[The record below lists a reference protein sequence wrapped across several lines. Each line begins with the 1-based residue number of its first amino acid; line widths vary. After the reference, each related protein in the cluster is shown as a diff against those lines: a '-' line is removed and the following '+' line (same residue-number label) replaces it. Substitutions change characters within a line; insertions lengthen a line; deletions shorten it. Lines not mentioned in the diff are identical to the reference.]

1 MTSKAPLFTVRSATA
16 ADVLAL
22 SDLEHEA
29 RLEITTFRGHES
41 LLQANVLIFPN
52 WAKQISSESVLV
64 FVAES
69 SGQIVGYAKGD
80 IIVESS
86 SCVVNHIYVDPMAR
100 QIGIGAGLITEI
112 ARIAKSRGCTTLD
125 ALALPG
131 DRKMKNL
138 YERVGMPARLLVAS
152 KTL

>member
-1 MTSKAPLFTVRSATA
+1 
-16 ADVLAL
+16 
-22 SDLEHEA
+22 
-29 RLEITTFRGHES
+29 
-41 LLQANVLIFPN
+41 
-52 WAKQISSESVLV
+52 
-64 FVAES
+64 
-69 SGQIVGYAKGD
+69 
-80 IIVESS
+80 
-86 SCVVNHIYVDPMAR
+86 MAR

-112 ARIAKSRGCTTLD
+112 ARLAKSRGCKTLD